1 MNSRRLVL
9 HEKLKA
15 ILGSENVYYQ
25 PPESVKI
32 KYPAIVYSRSNIEN
46 THANNKVYY
55 QKTSYEVT
63 VIGKQPDSETADKIS
78 LLPFCRFNRHFVS
91 DNLYHDVFTIY
102 F

>member
-1 MNSRRLVL
+1 MNNRRLVL

-25 PPESVKI
+25 PPETVNI
-32 KYPAIVYSRSNIEN
+32 RYPAIVYSRSNIEN

-55 QKTSYEVT
+55 QKTFYEVT
-63 VIGKQPDSETADKIS
+63 VIGKQPDSETVNKIS

-91 DNLYHDVFTIY
+91 DNLYHDVFTLY